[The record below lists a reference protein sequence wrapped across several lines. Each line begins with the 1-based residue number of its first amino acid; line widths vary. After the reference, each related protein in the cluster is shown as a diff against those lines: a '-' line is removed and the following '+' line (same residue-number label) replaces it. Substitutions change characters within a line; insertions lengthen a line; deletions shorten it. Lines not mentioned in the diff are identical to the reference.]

1 MKISRKLPRKIR
13 IYLIVTEDNN
23 YLNTSNCWNLRH
35 RDSRVDIV
43 NIISFI
49 VEFGIQSNRIDIID
63 IKKN

>member
-13 IYLIVTEDNN
+13 IYLIVIEDNN

-49 VEFGIQSNRIDIID
+49 VEFGI
-63 IKKN
+63 